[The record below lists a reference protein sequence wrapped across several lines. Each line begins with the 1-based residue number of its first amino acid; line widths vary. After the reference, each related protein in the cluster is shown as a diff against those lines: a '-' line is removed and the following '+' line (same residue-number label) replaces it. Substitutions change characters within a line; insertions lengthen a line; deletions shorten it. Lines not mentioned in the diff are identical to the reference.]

1 MWVSA
6 VLGPASRRQDTKG
19 KKVQRA
25 GSLGVL
31 RAAGIRASLILCLPD
46 ELFQKVAED
55 YVSVAAFQVMTG
67 VYSPPI
73 KISSRLMDSGPAGDL
88 PDHHHNS
95 AEQPPLSLTEDKG
108 VDLSQKANPYF
119 YSCCHH

>member
-1 MWVSA
+1 M
-6 VLGPASRRQDTKG
+6 
-19 KKVQRA
+19 
-25 GSLGVL
+25 
-31 RAAGIRASLILCLPD
+31 LCLPD

-67 VYSPPI
+67 VYFLPF
-73 KISSRLMDSGPAGDL
+73 KIASRLMVSSPVGTYLFTCHDG
-88 PDHHHNS
+88 

>member
-31 RAAGIRASLILCLPD
+31 RASLILCLPD

-73 KISSRLMDSGPAGDL
+73 KISSRLMDSSPAGDL
-88 PDHHHNS
+88 PDHHNS